1 MLSRKIS
8 NNKKHWNSDKRRC
21 ECKELIEKSRY
32 NKRFIWI
39 SSNCEFECG
48 KSSDVK
54 EYLDYGNSKC
64 REKLVE
70 KLVA

>member
-1 MLSRKIS
+1 MLSRKIT
-8 NNKKHWNSDKRRC
+8 NNKKHWNSDKCSC
-21 ECKELIEKSRY
+21 ECKELIQKSRY
-32 NKRFIWI
+32 NKRLIWI
-39 SSNCEFECG
+39 SSNCECECG